1 MTSAEPAHILVVED
15 SAALR
20 ENLQEA
26 LELEGYRVT
35 VAADGRRA
43 LEALAA
49 DPRPGVVVA
58 DLMMPGM
65 GGRELVERIRAEP
78 LLAGLRVVIATGH
91 PSASV
96 RAGIAAD
103 AFLEKPFGV
112 KELLAAIGGETS

>member
-1 MTSAEPAHILVVED
+1 MTSPEPAHILVVED

-49 DPRPGVVVA
+49 EPRPGVAVV

-78 LLAGLRVVIATGH
+78 RLAGLRVVIATGH
-91 PSASV
+91 PSATV

-103 AFLEKPFGV
+103 AFLQKPFGV
-112 KELLAAIGGETS
+112 KELLAAIAGETS